1 MCGRSKNKPLKCWPK
16 RRLPVSELNQPLFLK
31 FLEAGV
37 VKGGFVLAALLPL
50 LKQVL
55 AAHQA
60 DLVAPLNGIEDLVVT
75 EEGRLMFAPA
85 KVNSPEKN
93 TGKIEALQSPISSA
107 VEVVAEA
114 RRTADIDD
122 SS

>member
-37 VKGGFVLAALLPL
+37 VKGGFETDDVLAALLPL

-60 DLVAPLNGIEDLVVT
+60 GFVAPLKGIEDLILP
-75 EEGRLMFAPA
+75 EQGHLMFVPA
-85 KVNSPEKN
+85 KVRSPQRN
-93 TGKIEALQSPISSA
+93 TGKVEALQSEASHA
-107 VEVVAEA
+107 VEVVAES
-114 RRTADIDD
+114 RRM
-122 SS
+122 